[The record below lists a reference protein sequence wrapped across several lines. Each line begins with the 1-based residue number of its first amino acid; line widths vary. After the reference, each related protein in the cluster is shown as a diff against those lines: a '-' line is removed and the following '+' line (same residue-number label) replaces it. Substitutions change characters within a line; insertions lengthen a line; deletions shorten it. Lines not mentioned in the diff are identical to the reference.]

1 MRQSPYA
8 TTALVSMKFHLS
20 VGKGTR
26 TPNAFS
32 RTAAFQERFLVQPD
46 YLRICAATVLISTLS
61 ECEPVII
68 SLLVEFEPLTMGD
81 KPVSNNTYETSMLN
95 KIGIMEALY
104 PDLVPPQDLLA
115 AIKICVRY
123 HKQVLPPTC
132 QWDAQRG
139 FYNFSLL
146 IKTKGCIEVVC
157 LVRLAVSLRLCP

>member
-46 YLRICAATVLISTLS
+46 YLQICAATVLISTLS

-81 KPVSNNTYETSMLN
+81 QPITNY
-95 KIGIMEALY
+95 
-104 PDLVPPQDLLA
+104 
-115 AIKICVRY
+115 
-123 HKQVLPPTC
+123 TC
-132 QWDAQRG
+132 
-139 FYNFSLL
+139 
-146 IKTKGCIEVVC
+146 E
-157 LVRLAVSLRLCP
+157 LC